1 MPRQCTIEVINAE
14 RRRCSLKF
22 IHIADVHL
30 GVKPDQGK
38 PWSEQ
43 RARQIWDSFA
53 EVIGVAKREKPE
65 FLFVTGDLFHAQPLK
80 KEVREVSRL
89 FGEIPDTQVLLIAGN
104 HDYLREKSYYLA
116 DLWPDNVT
124 VFKKEEAEAVDFPE
138 YNTTVYG
145 LSYWHREIRDRRYD
159 DLRPVNRQQVQ
170 HPAGAWRR

>member
-1 MPRQCTIEVINAE
+1 M
-14 RRRCSLKF
+14 KF

-53 EVIGVAKREKPE
+53 DVIGVAKREKPE

-89 FGEIPDTQVLLIAGN
+89 FGEIPDTQVLLLPAIMIISG
-104 HDYLREKSYYLA
+104 KSRI
-116 DLWPDNVT
+116 T
-124 VFKKEEAEAVDFPE
+124 SRICGRI
-138 YNTTVYG
+138 T
-145 LSYWHREIRDRRYD
+145 
-159 DLRPVNRQQVQ
+159 
-170 HPAGAWRR
+170 

>member
-1 MPRQCTIEVINAE
+1 M
-14 RRRCSLKF
+14 KF

-30 GVKPDQGK
+30 GVMPDQGK

-53 EVIGVAKREKPE
+53 DVIGVAKREKPE

-124 VFKKEEAEAVDFPE
+124 VFKKETIFR
-138 YNTTVYG
+138 NTT
-145 LSYWHREIRDRRYD
+145 
-159 DLRPVNRQQVQ
+159 RPYT
-170 HPAGAWRR
+170 G

>member
-30 GVKPDQGK
+30 GVMPDQGK

-53 EVIGVAKREKPE
+53 DVIGGGKKEKTG
-65 FLFVTGDLFHAQPLK
+65 VSVCDGDLFPRTAAQ

-89 FGEIPDTQVLLIAGN
+89 FGEIPDNTGSLIAGN

-116 DLWPDNVT
+116 DLWPDN
-124 VFKKEEAEAVDFPE
+124 D
-138 YNTTVYG
+138 G
-145 LSYWHREIRDRRYD
+145 I
-159 DLRPVNRQQVQ
+159 
-170 HPAGAWRR
+170 

>member
-1 MPRQCTIEVINAE
+1 M
-14 RRRCSLKF
+14 KF

-80 KEVREVSRL
+80 KEVRGQPPFR
-89 FGEIPDTQVLLIAGN
+89 
-104 HDYLREKSYYLA
+104 
-116 DLWPDNVT
+116 
-124 VFKKEEAEAVDFPE
+124 
-138 YNTTVYG
+138 
-145 LSYWHREIRDRRYD
+145 RDSGHTGSFD
-159 DLRPVNRQQVQ
+159 CRQS
-170 HPAGAWRR
+170 

>member
-14 RRRCSLKF
+14 WRRCSLKF

-30 GVKPDQGK
+30 GVMPDQGK

-53 EVIGVAKREKPE
+53 DVIGWQKEKTGV
-65 FLFVTGDLFHAQPLK
+65 FVRDGGSFPRTAAQ

-104 HDYLREKSYYLA
+104 SC
-116 DLWPDNVT
+116 
-124 VFKKEEAEAVDFPE
+124 
-138 YNTTVYG
+138 
-145 LSYWHREIRDRRYD
+145 LSQGKVVLPRGF
-159 DLRPVNRQQVQ
+159 V
-170 HPAGAWRR
+170 AGPT